1 MFLDSDKVLYAGLTE
16 VIKRGTAEIFEE
28 NEKGVFLRDKI
39 GGAFMLASDDFDT
52 AVEWLK
58 KHESQNYDLLV
69 VFQRE
74 LIAFIRERYGLTGGL
89 DCLQAAYL
97 SSNPPDISRKLRI
110 EHAMDSDLGVLT
122 AFYKTVDEADLKK
135 VIRRGELFVGY
146 HGEDMIGFVGQHLE
160 GSMGILEILPLYQ
173 GNGYGTEMEIFMIRH
188 MLEKGLLPFC
198 QVVVGNEKS
207 MKLQKKMGLTFSE
220 RHVYWLL

>member
-110 EHAMDSDLGVLT
+110 EHAMDSDLGVLP
-122 AFYKTVDEADLKK
+122 AVYKTVDEADLKK

-207 MKLQKKMGLTFSE
+207 MKLQKKLGLTFSE
-220 RHVYWLL
+220 RPVYWLL

>member
-1 MFLDSDKVLYAGLTE
+1 MFLDSDEVLYAGLTE
-16 VIKRGTAEIFEE
+16 IIKRGTAEIFEE

-39 GGAFMLASDDFDT
+39 GGAFMLASDDLDT

-58 KHESQNYDLLV
+58 KHENCNYDLLV

-74 LIAFIRERYGLTGGL
+74 LIAFIRGRYGLSGGL

-97 SSNPPDISRKLRI
+97 SSDPPDISRKLRI
-110 EHAMDSDLGVLT
+110 EHALDSDLGVLT

-135 VIRRGELFVGY
+135 IIRRGELFVGY
-146 HGEDMIGFVGQHLE
+146 HGKDMVGFVGQHLE
-160 GSMGILEILPLYQ
+160 GSMGILEILPQYQ

-207 MKLQKKMGLTFSE
+207 MGLQKKLGLTFSE
-220 RHVYWLL
+220 GHMFWLF